1 MEAQKLGGSDML
13 ILAASWISLMASGE
27 LPIFLFFKKMIIEHN
42 SESITLGWSW
52 GLLGAILKPFREVL
66 GSPGAVWEA
75 LGVVLGAL
83 GAVLVSP
90 SPTAGLGPNW
100 PLAVLTTPFHHKTH
114 LNFTQLNTPQL
125 NSSHL
130 TF

>member
-1 MEAQKLGGSDML
+1 MFRCMEAQKLGGSDML

-27 LPIFLFFKKMIIEHN
+27 LPKFLFCKKIVIIEHN

-52 GLLGAILKPFREVL
+52 GLLGAILKPFRRVL

-83 GAVLVSP
+83 GAVLGWSWEL
-90 SPTAGLGPNW
+90 LGR
-100 PLAVLTTPFHHKTH
+100 
-114 LNFTQLNTPQL
+114 
-125 NSSHL
+125 S
-130 TF
+130 

>member
-27 LPIFLFFKKMIIEHN
+27 LPNFFNLFCKKIMIVEHN

-52 GLLGAILKPFREVL
+52 GLLGAILKPFRRVL

-83 GAVLVSP
+83 GAVLGWSWEL
-90 SPTAGLGPNW
+90 LGR
-100 PLAVLTTPFHHKTH
+100 
-114 LNFTQLNTPQL
+114 
-125 NSSHL
+125 S
-130 TF
+130 